1 VRILFLCHR
10 VPYPPNKGEKT
21 RAFHQLRA
29 MAARHD
35 VDVFTLADDPD
46 DLAHREALAA
56 FCNRLTVARLSPRL
70 ARLRALPYLFTRTPL
85 TIPFFSSGQLRAA
98 VREAMS
104 QRPYDRIFVYCSAM
118 GQYVPWRAL
127 SNGTAS
133 TSGSGRRIPV
143 LMDLVDMDSDKWAQ
157 YAAATR
163 FPLSALYKHEARNLR
178 AHERQLC
185 MNADCVLVATER
197 EAVLARQ
204 IAPEARIHVVP
215 VGVDAAHFTPAAT
228 RAEGT
233 SLRVVFT
240 GDMGYFP
247 NRDAATFF
255 ALQVLPLIQRQ
266 VPDARFVIVGRNP
279 GRRIEQLRSLPHVEV
294 TGVVSDVQPWLAQAT
309 VAVAPLRIAT
319 GIQTKILE
327 AMASGLPV
335 VATARAAQGL
345 PRAIADLVETGES
358 AEALAAAVARL
369 LLNPQLARTRGGES
383 RRRVVAECSWDIS
396 FHRLLRLID
405 DPYAPPVDEQSRA
418 EPVEIEASA

>member
-1 VRILFLCHR
+1 MRILFLCHR

-29 MAARHD
+29 MATRHE
-35 VDVFTLADDPD
+35 VDLFTLADDPD

-70 ARLRALPYLFTRTPL
+70 ARLRALPYLLTRTPL
-85 TIPFFSSGQLRAA
+85 TIPCFSSGQLRAA

-104 QRPYDRIFVYCSAM
+104 QRQYDRIFVYCSAM

-127 SNGTAS
+127 SSATAS
-133 TSGSGRRIPV
+133 TPGSGRRIPV

-163 FPLSALYKHEARNLR
+163 FPMSALYQHEARNLR

-185 MNADCVLVATER
+185 MKADCVLVATER
-197 EAVLARQ
+197 EAALARQ

-233 SLRVVFT
+233 SRRVVFT

-255 ALQVLPLIQRQ
+255 ALQVLPLIRRQ

-279 GRRIEQLRSLPHVEV
+279 GRRIEQLRSLPYIEV
-294 TGVVSDVQPWLAQAT
+294 TGVVPDVRPWLAQAT

-358 AEALAAAVARL
+358 AEALAASVARL

-405 DPYAPPVDEQSRA
+405 DPYAPPLDEQSRA
-418 EPVEIEASA
+418 APVEIGASA

>member
-1 VRILFLCHR
+1 

-29 MAARHD
+29 MAARHE
-35 VDVFTLADDPD
+35 VDVFTLADDPH
-46 DLAHREALAA
+46 DLVHREALAA
-56 FCNRLTVARLSPRL
+56 FCNRLTVARLSPKL

-85 TIPFFSSGQLRAA
+85 TIPCFSSRQLRAA

-104 QRPYDRIFVYCSAM
+104 QREYDRIFVYCSAM

-127 SNGTAS
+127 S
-133 TSGSGRRIPV
+133 SGRPSAPGPARRIPV
-143 LMDLVDMDSDKWAQ
+143 VMDLVDIDSDKWEQ

-163 FPLSALYKHEARNLR
+163 FPMSALYQHEARNLR

-185 MNADCVLVATER
+185 MDADCVLVATER
-197 EAVLARQ
+197 EAALARQ
-204 IAPEARIHVVP
+204 IAPAARIHVVP
-215 VGVDAAHFTPAAT
+215 VGVDAARFTAAAT
-228 RAEGT
+228 RVEGT
-233 SLRVVFT
+233 PPRVIFT

-255 ALQVLPLIQRQ
+255 ARQVLPLIRRQ
-266 VPDARFVIVGRNP
+266 VPAARFVIVGRNP

-294 TGVVSDVQPWLAQAT
+294 TGLVPDVQPWLAQAT

-335 VATARAAQGL
+335 VATPRAAQGL
-345 PRAIADLVETGES
+345 PPSVRDLVETGAS

-369 LLNPQLARTRGGES
+369 LLNPQIARTRGGEGGES
-383 RRRVVAECSWDIS
+383 RQRVVDECSWDIS
-396 FHRLLRLID
+396 FHKLLRLID
-405 DPYAPPVDEQSRA
+405 DPCAPPLDEQSRA
-418 EPVEIEASA
+418 EPAEIAASA